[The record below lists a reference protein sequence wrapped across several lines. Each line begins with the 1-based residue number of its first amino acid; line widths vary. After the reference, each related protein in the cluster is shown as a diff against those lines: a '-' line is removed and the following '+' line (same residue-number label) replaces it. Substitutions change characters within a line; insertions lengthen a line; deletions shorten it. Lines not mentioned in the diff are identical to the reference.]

1 MTLFFNLIKFY
12 IDMPNE
18 INEKVNVAKME
29 IDSGENHALDTL
41 EENDYKLLET
51 LVKRENN
58 LISFLKDSNYD
69 RMERHQFLQEII
81 DERLKNIFE
90 IIKVQIIHK
99 KIIIKN

>member
-69 RMERHQFLQEII
+69 RIVMSQQ
-81 DERLKNIFE
+81 DP
-90 IIKVQIIHK
+90 
-99 KIIIKN
+99 

>member
-69 RMERHQFLQEII
+69 RMERHQFTVQEQ
-81 DERLKNIFE
+81 
-90 IIKVQIIHK
+90 IKH
-99 KIIIKN
+99 